1 MLEISRKLLLAVI
14 RAAAFTKEKVEGI
27 VRELIKQG
35 KISKEEEM
43 KLLKE
48 VLQKGKRRKKH

>member
-1 MLEISRKLLLAVI
+1 MEISRKLLLAGI